1 MFIPLEQP
9 GRPLTM
15 GRYRDGQLFITVSGG
30 GASQGVS
37 AVTRLHHL
45 FEQSCDRNRQRIA
58 LVCASKKYSYGELDQ
73 RANRLARH
81 LLATGIRPGDRV
93 GIVLARSLNTYVSL
107 LAILKAGGAFVP
119 MDPGFPEQRLAFI
132 SKDAGLAAI
141 LTTSDLRSRLTTVT
155 CPLILLDREEGAT
168 TAYSNNRI
176 APQELGPPNHD
187 NLCYIIYTSGS
198 TGNPKG
204 VAIEHP
210 SICNFVRVASTV
222 YDIRPQ
228 DRIYQGMTIAFDFSI
243 EEIWLGLSRGATLVA
258 GPTDERRLGSGL
270 AAFLDQHRVTVF
282 CCVPTLLATLDKDI
296 ASLRTLIVGGEPCPR
311 ALVERWARPGRR
323 LLNTYGPTEATVTAS
338 WGELVPGRPV
348 TIGRPMPTYAIYIL
362 DDAGQPVADGE
373 TGEICIA
380 GIGLA
385 RGYVNL
391 PEKTRQAFIPDTLNT
406 PDNPSG
412 RIYRTGD
419 LGRIRPDGEIEYL
432 GRMDTQVKIRGYRIE
447 LTEIESVILT
457 SPAVT
462 KAVVA
467 PYTPADGEQELVAYC
482 ELRPGC
488 RQLDEEDLVR
498 RLRASLPAYMVPA
511 FLEIVKAV
519 PLLANGKADR
529 SKLPPPSGKRLAMN
543 TGDMVAPATP
553 LEERIGRE
561 LAALLGVEQVSVT
574 ADFFLDLGA
583 HSLIVARLVSSLRK
597 DPAMAGLGLADL
609 YRYPTIRQL
618 AEKIEADS
626 PGQTDE
632 SEREPGPR
640 PAGNH
645 ISSRRVWGC
654 GLAQMIALFLVIAIL
669 ALPGLVALDR
679 LLTHIDWTRPDWLRV
694 IGVSAAGM
702 AATLLVT
709 LVLPPAT
716 KWLLL
721 GRLQPGRH
729 PLWGGFFLRFWLVDK
744 MMAMAPLA
752 LLAGTPLLGNYYRL
766 FGARIGKGVILA
778 SPLVHLPDLITIGA
792 GSSVNTGSHIFT
804 YRVEQGYLVLE
815 PVTIGADC
823 VIGSNSV
830 VMPGTVMADGSGL
843 GDQSLLDSGQKIG
856 QGAYYAGSPARSA
869 NRPGHHRISDAES
882 IADMPLPVRLSWAAA
897 IPATMLVPLFASL
910 PVLLL
915 AFLSYR
921 SFALAG
927 LLFVAPLAGLV
938 GVLSLNGLIVACK
951 KLVLPEVEPAEFS
964 VHSVYYVR
972 KWFVDRLLEMS
983 LTMTNSLYATLY
995 LAPFLRAMGA
1005 RIGRMAEI
1013 STISHITPDLLT
1025 IGDESFVADI
1035 VHVGPQVVAFGR
1047 CRLDRVRVG
1056 RRSFIGNAALVA
1068 GGTDIGDNSLIG
1080 VLSVAP
1086 GEKVAPDTT
1095 WLGSP
1100 AINLPRREQS
1110 ESFPEE
1116 LTFAPPPRLILRR
1129 LCYEY
1134 FRVTLPATLTYLGAL
1149 LLLLAAITLLAQF
1162 SLVTT
1167 VLMLAPISLL
1177 VGLALTLLVAM
1188 VKKLLIGAYR
1198 PRVRPMWSS
1207 FVWRSE
1213 LVTALYENVV
1223 VPWLLARLTGT
1234 PFMAPVMRLFG
1245 ARIGKRCYLETT
1257 FLTEFDLVRVG
1268 DDCTIGRGCSLQ
1280 THLFEDRVMKMS
1292 RLRVGSGCSI
1302 GPRAVIL
1309 YDAVLEDNVRLASL
1323 SLVMKGET
1331 LARNT
1336 RWQGSPAQKKILNE
1350 STGGN

>member
-9 GRPLTM
+9 GRPLAT
-15 GRYRDGQLFITVSGG
+15 GRYRNGQLFGPAYSGG
-30 GASQGVS
+30 SSQS
-37 AVTRLHHL
+37 EPEIIQLHQL

-73 RANRLARH
+73 LANRLARY

-93 GIVLARSLNTYVSL
+93 GIVLARSIHTYVSL
-107 LAILKAGGAFVP
+107 LAILKAGGVFVP

-132 SKDAGLAAI
+132 GKDAGLAAI
-141 LTTSDLRSRLTTVT
+141 LTTSDLRNRLTSIT
-155 CPLILLDREEGAT
+155 CPLVLLDREEAAIST
-168 TAYSNNRI
+168 HSNNRI
-176 APQELGPPNHD
+176 GPQELVPPSRD

-204 VAIEHP
+204 VAIERP
-210 SICNFVRVASTV
+210 SICNFVRVAAQA
-222 YDIRPQ
+222 YDIQSQ

-270 AAFLDQHRVTVF
+270 ADFLDQHRVTVF

-296 ASLRTLIVGGEPCPR
+296 ATLRTLIVGGEACPQ
-311 ALVERWARPGRR
+311 ALVERWVRPGRR
-323 LLNTYGPTEATVTAS
+323 MLNTYGPTEATVTAS
-338 WGELVPGRPV
+338 WGELIPGRPV
-348 TIGRPMPTYAIYIL
+348 TIGRAMPTYTIYIL

-391 PEKTRQAFIPDTLNT
+391 PEKTRQAFISDSLNT

-419 LGRIRPDGEIEYL
+419 LGRIRPGGEIEYL

-457 SPAVT
+457 SPAVS

-482 ELRPGC
+482 ELKSGC

-498 RLRASLPAYMVPA
+498 RLRDSLPAYMVPG

-529 SKLPPPSGKRLAMN
+529 SKLPPPSGKRLGMG
-543 TGDMVAPATP
+543 TGKMVAPATP
-553 LEERIGRE
+553 VEEQIARE

-574 ADFFLDLGA
+574 GDFFLDLGA

-609 YRYPTIRQL
+609 YRYPTIRRL

-626 PGQTDE
+626 PGQTDG
-632 SEREPGPR
+632 SGREPEPR
-640 PAGNH
+640 PAGGH

-654 GLAQMIALFLVIAIL
+654 GLAQMIALFFVAAIQ
-669 ALPGLVALDR
+669 ALPGLLALDW
-679 LLTHIDWTRPDWLRV
+679 LLTHIDWTRPAWLTI

-702 AATLLVT
+702 AATFLVT

-721 GRLQPGRH
+721 GRVEPGRH

-744 MMAMAPLA
+744 MMTMAPLG
-752 LLAGTPLLGNYYRL
+752 LFVGTPLLGAYYRL

-778 SPLVHLPDLITIGA
+778 SPLVHLPNLITIGA
-792 GSSVNTGSHIFT
+792 DSSVNTGSHIFT
-804 YRVEQGYLVLE
+804 YQVDQGYLILE

-830 VMPGTVMADGSGL
+830 IMPGAVMADGSGL
-843 GDQSLLDSGQKIG
+843 GDQSLLDSGHEIDAG
-856 QGAYYAGSPARSA
+856 EYYAGSPVRSVPW
-869 NRPGHHRISDAES
+869 PGHHRIPDVERAT
-882 IADMPLPVRLSWAAA
+882 DMPLPVRLSWAVA
-897 IPATMLVPLFASL
+897 IGAIMLAPIFSSL
-910 PVLLL
+910 PALLL
-915 AFLSYR
+915 AILSYHF
-921 SFALAG
+921 FALAG
-927 LLFVAPLAGLV
+927 LFLVAPLVGLV
-938 GVLSLNGLIVACK
+938 GVLSLNGLIVVCK
-951 KLVLPEVEPAEFS
+951 KLVLPVIEPGTFPINS
-964 VHSVYYVR
+964 VHYVH

-995 LAPFLRAMGA
+995 LIPFLRAMGA

-1035 VHVGPQVVAFGR
+1035 AHMGPQALAFGR

-1056 RRSFIGNAALVA
+1056 RRSFIGNAAFVP

-1080 VLSVAP
+1080 VLSVVP
-1086 GEKVAPDTT
+1086 GEKVPSDTT

-1116 LTFAPPPRLILRR
+1116 LTFAPPRRLVLRR

-1134 FRVTLPATLTYLGAL
+1134 FRVTLPATLTYLGSL
-1149 LLLLAAITLLAQF
+1149 LLLLAAIALLNRF
-1162 SLVTT
+1162 SPMMAVLWLVPTA
-1167 VLMLAPISLL
+1167 MA
-1177 VGLALTLLVAM
+1177 VGVALTLVVAM
-1188 VKKLLIGAYR
+1188 VKKLLLGTYR

-1213 LVTALYENVV
+1213 LVTSLYENVV

-1234 PFMAPVMRLFG
+1234 PFMAPVLRFLG

-1257 FLTEFDLVRVG
+1257 FLTEFDLVTVG
-1268 DDCTIGRGCSLQ
+1268 DDCSIGRGCSLQ

-1292 RLRVGSGCSI
+1292 RLRIGDGCSI

-1309 YDAVLEDNVRLASL
+1309 YDAVLEDGVRLAPL

-1331 LARNT
+1331 LARDT
-1336 RWQGSPAQKKILNE
+1336 CWQGSPAQKDIELN
-1350 STGGN
+1350 TGGN